1 MSKKIRSC
9 AIYKDLIIESAEDYT
24 VTIRCRDRKT
34 RNMLREISEDL
45 GFEYSD
51 EWNTRYFGHR
61 LINFI
66 NGVDTRRE
74 TTKLAEDKFPEELI
88 SDTDT
93 TEYISDE
100 DWEWWC
106 GLSDTLKYIVLWN
119 IKDEFLDEDYGL
131 TPEYDDLSQEI
142 STELD
147 LYDRNGAIAFYLKD
161 YIVGVHFSDG
171 NFEPGI
177 THKFVIPD
185 NVYNIRELPKL
196 SHIKQLSSLSFHGW
210 GGGFGSEEID
220 LLAQI
225 PQLKEL
231 DLTTNSVSGDAL
243 EKLSSLTN
251 LRTLSLPYSGDW
263 SADECS
269 VLAALGDKL
278 PNCVINL
285 HVGTYEDISNLAA
298 LKNLHVSSLS
308 FRDWDESVKEDVID
322 LIISF
327 SSIKE
332 LDLSGNKVD
341 IQLLAKLASLPNLS
355 TLYLE
360 DTKNFDYYSI
370 EPDSDECKFKVHYQI
385 VKFGIAYNKL
395 DLRLTDFINNTVCNT
410 CGVYY
415 FYCGM
420 ASI

>member
-1 MSKKIRSC
+1 MSKKIRNS

-74 TTKLAEDKFPEELI
+74 TTILAEDKFPEELI

-131 TPEYDDLSQEI
+131 TPEYDDLSEEI

-185 NVYNIRELPKL
+185 NVFNIRELPKL

-251 LRTLSLPYSGDW
+251 LRTLSVPYSGDW

-269 VLAALGDKL
+269 MLASLGDKL

-298 LKNLHVSSLS
+298 LKNLNVSSLS

-341 IQLLAKLASLPNLS
+341 IQLLTKLASLPNLS

-370 EPDSDECKFKVHYQI
+370 EPDSDECNQLQSALPNCKIRY
-385 VKFGIAYNKL
+385 
-395 DLRLTDFINNTVCNT
+395 
-410 CGVYY
+410 
-415 FYCGM
+415 
-420 ASI
+420 SI